1 MVDMSQKKVE
11 IFNETLE
18 TSVEDVSMFEPMEEI
33 TTEGAEAIKMEI
45 QEGWILFPTD
55 NCPLYRDFGNIFC
68 SSKFCKDQILK
79 ISEILTQN
87 RNYDFRKSLKKFD

>member
-11 IFNETLE
+11 IFNESLE

-55 NCPLYRDFGNIFC
+55 NCPIRTVITISENQLIRLVTWC
-68 SSKFCKDQILK
+68 QILV
-79 ISEILTQN
+79 
-87 RNYDFRKSLKKFD
+87 F